1 MNNLSGA
8 SYRMSGLV
16 ELNSRSDNHYCL
28 SMSSKLKPF
37 SVSFYVQQVQ
47 RSLKSPREITQQIAL
62 F

>member
-1 MNNLSGA
+1 MNNLTGA

-16 ELNSRSDNHYCL
+16 KWNSKSDYHYCL

-37 SVSFYVQQVQ
+37 FVSFYVQQVQ
-47 RSLKSPREITQQIAL
+47 RSLKSPQESTQQIAL

>member
-16 ELNSRSDNHYCL
+16 KWNSRSDNHYCL

-47 RSLKSPREITQQIAL
+47 RSLKSPQESTQQIAL